1 MEQFSKYIIA
11 VLVTFAIGVIIG
23 PFFIKLMKRLKFGQ
37 QVRDDGPQTHL
48 AKQNTPTIGGII
60 IFVAVAIVCAV
71 YSLNGMALI
80 AALTAGAYGIVGF
93 LDDFIKIVKKR
104 SLGLRA
110 YQKIIGQ
117 FGIAAIVAVYAYNSP
132 YIGSSIYLP
141 FTQQMLDLGVFY
153 IPIAIFVIIA
163 VVNAL
168 NLTDGLDGLASGVSG
183 VIILTFTAIIAVMGS
198 RYTDLSYHAVA
209 LSNQLDSLATF
220 GAIMLGGVLAFLRFN
235 IYPARIF
242 MGDTGSLMLG
252 GAISALV
259 LFSRLALFIPV
270 AGGVLV
276 ASCVSVI
283 LQVGSYKLR
292 KKRIFKMAPLH
303 HHFELKGNHET
314 KVTAMYVIVTI
325 ILCLVTMLM
334 VKI

>member
-1 MEQFSKYIIA
+1 METFAQYIIPA
-11 VLVTFAIGVIIG
+11 IVTFAIGVILG

-37 QVRDDGPQTHL
+37 QVRDDGPQSHL

-60 IFVAVAIVCAV
+60 IFASVCVAAIIFG
-71 YSLNGMALI
+71 LKDMALI
-80 AALTAGAYGIVGF
+80 AALSAGAYGLVGF

-117 FGIAAIVAVYAYNSP
+117 FGIAILLAVYAYNNP
-132 YIGSSIYLP
+132 YIGTEIILP
-141 FTQQMLDLGVFY
+141 FTDAKWDLGLFY
-153 IPIAIFVIIA
+153 IPVAVFVVIAI
-163 VVNAL
+163 VNAV
-168 NLTDGLDGLASGVSG
+168 NLTDGLDGLASSVSS
-183 VIILTFTAIIAVMGS
+183 VIILTFTVLII
-198 RYTDLSYHAVA
+198 A
-209 LSNQLDSLATF
+209 LSNAADTEYAAQLNDLAKF
-220 GAIMLGGVLAFLRFN
+220 GAVMLGGVLAFLRFN

-242 MGDTGSLMLG
+242 MGETGSLMIG
-252 GAISALV
+252 GAISAMV
-259 LFSRLALFIPV
+259 MFSRMMLLIPI

-314 KVTAMYVIVTI
+314 KVTAMYVIVTVV
-325 ILCLVTMLM
+325 LCLITMLM

>member
-1 MEQFSKYIIA
+1 METFAQYIIPA
-11 VLVTFAIGVIIG
+11 IVTFAIGVILG

-37 QVRDDGPQTHL
+37 QVRDDGPQSHL

-60 IFVAVAIVCAV
+60 IFASVCVAAIIFG
-71 YSLNGMALI
+71 LKDMALI
-80 AALTAGAYGIVGF
+80 AALSAGAYGLVGF

-117 FGIAAIVAVYAYNSP
+117 FGIAILLAVYAYNNP
-132 YIGSSIYLP
+132 YIGTEIILP
-141 FTQQMLDLGVFY
+141 FTDAKWDLGLFY
-153 IPIAIFVIIA
+153 IPVAVFVVIAI
-163 VVNAL
+163 VNAV
-168 NLTDGLDGLASGVSG
+168 NLTDGLDGLASSVSS
-183 VIILTFTAIIAVMGS
+183 VIILTFTVLIIAMS
-198 RYTDLSYHAVA
+198 NAADTEYAAQLNDLAK
-209 LSNQLDSLATF
+209 F
-220 GAIMLGGVLAFLRFN
+220 GAVMLGGVLAFLRFN

-242 MGDTGSLMLG
+242 MGDTGSLMIG
-252 GAISALV
+252 GAISAMV
-259 LFSRLALFIPV
+259 MFSRMMLLIPI

-314 KVTAMYVIVTI
+314 KVTAMYVIVTVV
-325 ILCLVTMLM
+325 LCLITMLM

>member
-11 VLVTFAIGVIIG
+11 ALVTFAIGVIIG

-60 IFVAVAIVCAV
+60 IFVAVAIVCAI
-71 YSLNGMALI
+71 YRLSGMALI

-117 FGIAAIVAVYAYNSP
+117 FGFAAIVAVYAYNSP
-132 YIGSSIYLP
+132 YIGSSVYLP
-141 FTQQMLDLGVFY
+141 FTDQMLDLGIFY
-153 IPIAIFVIIA
+153 IPIAVFVIIA

-183 VIILTFTAIIAVMGS
+183 VIILTFTVLIAVMGS
-198 RYTDLSYHAVA
+198 RYHAVA
-209 LSNQLDSLATF
+209 LSNELDGLATF

-252 GAISALV
+252 GAISAMV

-314 KVTAMYVIVTI
+314 KVTSMYVIVTI
-325 ILCLVTMLM
+325 ILCLITMLM

>member
-1 MEQFSKYIIA
+1 METFAQFIIPA
-11 VLVTFAIGVIIG
+11 IVTFAIGVILG

-37 QVRDDGPQTHL
+37 QVRDDGPQSHL

-60 IFVAVAIVCAV
+60 IFAAVCIAAIIFG
-71 YSLNGMALI
+71 LKDMALI
-80 AALTAGAYGIVGF
+80 AALSAGAYGLVGF
-93 LDDFIKIVKKR
+93 LDDFIKIYKKR

-117 FGIAAIVAVYAYNSP
+117 FGIAILLAVYAYNNP
-132 YIGSSIYLP
+132 YIGTEIALP
-141 FTQQMLDLGVFY
+141 FTDAKLDLGIFY
-153 IPIAIFVIIA
+153 IPVAVFMVIA
-163 VVNAL
+163 VVNAV
-168 NLTDGLDGLASGVSG
+168 NLTDGLDGLASSVSA
-183 VIILTFTAIIAVMGS
+183 VIILTFTVIII
-198 RYTDLSYHAVA
+198 A
-209 LSNQLDSLATF
+209 LSNVADSEYAKQLTDLAKF
-220 GAIMLGGVLAFLRFN
+220 GAVMLGGVLAFLRFN

-242 MGDTGSLMLG
+242 MGDTGSLMIG
-252 GAISALV
+252 GAISAMV
-259 LFSRLALFIPV
+259 MFSKMMLLIPI

-314 KVTAMYVIVTI
+314 KVTAMYVIITV
-325 ILCLVTMLM
+325 ILCLVALLM

>member
-1 MEQFSKYIIA
+1 METFAQYIIPA
-11 VLVTFAIGVIIG
+11 IVTFAIGVILG

-37 QVRDDGPQTHL
+37 QVRDDGPQSHL

-60 IFVAVAIVCAV
+60 IFASVCVAAIIFG
-71 YSLNGMALI
+71 LKDMALI
-80 AALTAGAYGIVGF
+80 AALSAGAYGLVGF

-117 FGIAAIVAVYAYNSP
+117 FGIAILLAVYAYNNP
-132 YIGSSIYLP
+132 YIGTEIILP
-141 FTQQMLDLGVFY
+141 FTDAKWDLGLFY
-153 IPIAIFVIIA
+153 IPVAVFVVIAI
-163 VVNAL
+163 VNAV
-168 NLTDGLDGLASGVSG
+168 NLTDGLDGLASSVSS
-183 VIILTFTAIIAVMGS
+183 VIILTFTVLII
-198 RYTDLSYHAVA
+198 A
-209 LSNQLDSLATF
+209 LSNAADTEYAAQLNDLAKF
-220 GAIMLGGVLAFLRFN
+220 GAVMLGGVLAFLRFN

-242 MGDTGSLMLG
+242 MGDTGSLMIG
-252 GAISALV
+252 GAISAMV
-259 LFSRLALFIPV
+259 MFSRMMLLIPI

-314 KVTAMYVIVTI
+314 KVTAMYVIVTVV
-325 ILCLVTMLM
+325 LCLITMLM